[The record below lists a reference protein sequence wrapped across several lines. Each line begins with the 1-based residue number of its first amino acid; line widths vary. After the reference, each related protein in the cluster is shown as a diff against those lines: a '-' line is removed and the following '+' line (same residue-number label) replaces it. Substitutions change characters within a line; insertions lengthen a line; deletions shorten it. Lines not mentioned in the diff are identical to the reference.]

1 MNTKNKLKK
10 IGRLINEFVI
20 IPAGLLVIFLAL

>member
-1 MNTKNKLKK
+1 MSKVNRLRKMGKLV
-10 IGRLINEFVI
+10 NEFVI